1 MCKTRVKYVSFMSI
15 NIYGCLNAYCT
26 SFFSNVDKVNGIT
39 FSLKDLQTLLKDP
52 PFQKST
58 LSL

>member
-39 FSLKDLQTLLKDP
+39 FSLKDLLKDP
-52 PFQKST
+52 PFKKAHYPSE
-58 LSL
+58 